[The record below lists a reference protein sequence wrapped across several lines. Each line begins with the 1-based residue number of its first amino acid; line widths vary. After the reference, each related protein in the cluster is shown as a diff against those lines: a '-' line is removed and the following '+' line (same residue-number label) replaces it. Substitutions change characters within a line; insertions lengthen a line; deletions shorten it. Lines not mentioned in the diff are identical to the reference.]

1 MSRIAGCFARLAA
14 RDGKALVP
22 YVMAGDPSLDDT
34 VPLMRALADAGADVI
49 ELGVPFTDPMA
60 DGTTIQAASQRA
72 LEAGANLPRVLD
84 IVREFRQS
92 DGDTPVVLMGY
103 ANPIEVIGVAR
114 FVEAAAAAG
123 VDGVLTVDLPPE
135 EAEELRAA
143 LCARALD
150 PVFLLSPTTSP
161 ERIEYI
167 ASATRGFLYY
177 VSLKGVTGSERLDAA
192 AVEARVAAIRRV
204 TKLPIGVGFGIRD
217 GAAAAQIA
225 RVADAVV
232 VGSALVRVIA
242 DCAGDRAR
250 RLSAARAFVVDL
262 RRAIDAA

>member
-1 MSRIAGCFARLAA
+1 MSRIAERFARLAA
-14 RDGKALVP
+14 RGGKALVP
-22 YVMAGDPSLDDT
+22 YIMAGDPSLDDT
-34 VPLMRALADAGADVI
+34 VPLMRALTEAGADVI

-60 DGTTIQAASQRA
+60 DGPVIQAASERA
-72 LEAGANLPRVLD
+72 LEAGASLARVLD
-84 IVREFRQS
+84 VVRAFRQR
-92 DGDTPVVLMGY
+92 DDATPVVLMGY
-103 ANPIEVIGVAR
+103 ANPVEVMGVAR
-114 FVEAAAAAG
+114 FAEAAAGAG

-135 EAEELRAA
+135 EATELRAA

-150 PVFLLSPTTSP
+150 PVFLLSPTTTP

-167 ASATRGFLYY
+167 ASVARGFLYY
-177 VSLKGVTGSERLDAA
+177 VSLKGVTGSECLDTA

-217 GAAAAQIA
+217 AAAAAQIA

-232 VGSALVRVIA
+232 VGSALVRVVA
-242 DCAGDRAR
+242 DCGGERAR
-250 RLSAARAFVVDL
+250 LASAVRDFATDL